1 MAASVD
7 TSLTRA
13 ASVDSIESSIHCDAE
28 DAAQKTVHF
37 TPEPAERGSKEIYI
51 YYYELKIQS
60 TGKAHLTAI
69 EQISQEINCPI
80 QKIKVTLR
88 ETMDIIG
95 IHVCKFINLL
105 CIPNYQF

>member
-37 TPEPAERGSKEIYI
+37 TPEQREVLKK

-60 TGKAHLTAI
+60 TGKAHLTAV